1 LWIEGVNVKSSIGF
15 IGCGNM
21 AKAMIGGLIKGELFS
36 PENIFCYDPY
46 VASREQ
52 VKKEFNVSVMPSNLE
67 VAQKADYLVLA
78 VKPYLYAM
86 VMEEIK
92 DSIKP
97 SVIVISIAVGVGF
110 ADIKSILGEKVKV
123 IRTQPSTP
131 AFVGES
137 DSTLCPDELMTDA
150 DLKDVIAIFESFGKA
165 EIISEKL
172 MEVVPGIASSAPAYT
187 MLLIEAMADAGVLH
201 GFPRDQAYRL
211 SAQAVLGAA
220 KLVLESGEHPGKLK
234 DQICTPGGTTIEA
247 VRMLEAKGFRD
258 AVISAVDACAQKSL
272 AMSRKDK

>member
-1 LWIEGVNVKSSIGF
+1 MKATIGF
-15 IGCGNM
+15 IGGGNM
-21 AKAMIGGLIKGELFS
+21 ATAMIGGLIKGAIFS
-36 PENIFCYDPY
+36 PKNIVCYDPMEAQRGLLAQKY
-46 VASREQ
+46 GV
-52 VKKEFNVSVMPSNLE
+52 NVQTSNKE
-67 VAQKADYLVLA
+67 VAEKSDYLVLA
-78 VKPYLYAM
+78 VKPYLYGK
-86 VMEEIK
+86 VLEEIK
-92 DSIKP
+92 EDIKKT
-97 SVIVISIAVGVGF
+97 VIIISIAVGVGF
-110 ADIKSILGEKVKV
+110 EDMKSILGEDVRV
-123 IRTQPSTP
+123 VRTQPSTP

-137 DSTLCPDELMTDA
+137 DSTICPDDLMTPEDIR
-150 DLKDVIAIFESFGKA
+150 DIQDIFKSFGTV

-220 KLVLESGEHPGKLK
+220 KLVLESEEHPGKLK

-247 VRMLEAKGFRD
+247 VRVLEAKGFRD

-272 AMSRKDK
+272 ALGKK

>member
-1 LWIEGVNVKSSIGF
+1 MKNIIGF

-21 AKAMIGGLIKGELFS
+21 AKAMIGGLVKSDLFK
-36 PENIFCYDPY
+36 PENILCYDPTEAARIH
-46 VASREQ
+46 VAEEFGVTVMQSNAQ
-52 VKKEFNVSVMPSNLE
+52 VAE
-67 VAQKADYLVLA
+67 KADYLVLA
-78 VKPYLYAM
+78 VKPFLYYK
-86 VMEEIK
+86 VLEEIAGI
-92 DSIKP
+92 IKP
-97 SVIVISIAVGVGF
+97 SVVIVSIAVGVSF
-110 ADIKSILGEKVKV
+110 SDIKEQLGKEVKV

-137 DSTLCPDELMTDA
+137 DSTLCPDQHMTPEDVA
-150 DLKDVIAIFESFGKA
+150 DIVTIFESFGKA

-172 MEVVPGIASSAPAYT
+172 MEVVPGIASSAPAYA

-211 SAQAVLGAA
+211 SAQAVYGAA

-247 VRMLEAKGFRD
+247 VRVLEAKGFRD
-258 AVISAVDACAQKSL
+258 AVISAVDACAKKSL
-272 AMSRKDK
+272 AMSKKQV